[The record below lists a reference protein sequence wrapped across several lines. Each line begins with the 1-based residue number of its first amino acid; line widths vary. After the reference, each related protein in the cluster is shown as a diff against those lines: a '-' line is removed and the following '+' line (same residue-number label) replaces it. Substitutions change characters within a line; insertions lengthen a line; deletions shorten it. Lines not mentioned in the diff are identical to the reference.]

1 MILNAINLEELIPLE
16 VDDEMILETQV
27 LPQPPG
33 RTSLT
38 TGFNVHSRVFW
49 TALMSTNPL
58 SDSYKRDNCNCVRT
72 AKPELQLRYLKKRL
86 HDLKY
91 KLDGV
96 QAHLRPWITN
106 LRSHPGF
113 EEVDDEELSTLSGQF
128 ASMRANI
135 HVTHLWLQSIISD
148 QIDILLLNE
157 GHHGTPLMVPS
168 PSTEDVKVFWSD
180 REDLCRQLLHVL
192 HGIDE
197 AYLEPN
203 GHHLTFKVRDVAV
216 TLLACP
222 FEPHEEVS
230 RRAQEYLKEF
240 TNKLSRLDGS
250 ETMNTLSLQSWVDT
264 DRRPFGVLS
273 GFGVR

>member
-1 MILNAINLEELIPLE
+1 
-16 VDDEMILETQV
+16 MILEDRV

-33 RTSLT
+33 RTPLA

-49 TALMSTNPL
+49 IALIST
-58 SDSYKRDNCNCVRT
+58 SSKSEARERQHCNCVRSIR
-72 AKPELQLRYLKKRL
+72 PDLQLAHLRGRL

-91 KLDGV
+91 KLDGIPP
-96 QAHLRPWITN
+96 HLRQWTTN
-106 LRSHPGF
+106 LDSLPGF
-113 EEVDDEELSTLSGQF
+113 EAVESEELRLLSGQF

-157 GHHGTPLMVPS
+157 GHHGTPVVAS
-168 PSTEDVKVFWSD
+168 PSLTDSRVLWSE

-192 HGIDE
+192 HGISE
-197 AYLEPN
+197 TYIEPN